1 MAALQAHP
9 WPGNVRELANAV
21 RRAASLA
28 DGPRLGAADFAF
40 LKPPPA
46 SGDRPPLRS
55 IDEHLRLMTE
65 TYGGSMELRALAER
79 LGISRKTLWE
89 KKKTWGLP

>member
-1 MAALQAHP
+1 
-9 WPGNVRELANAV
+9 
-21 RRAASLA
+21 
-28 DGPRLGAADFAF
+28 
-40 LKPPPA
+40 
-46 SGDRPPLRS
+46 
-55 IDEHLRLMTE
+55 MTE